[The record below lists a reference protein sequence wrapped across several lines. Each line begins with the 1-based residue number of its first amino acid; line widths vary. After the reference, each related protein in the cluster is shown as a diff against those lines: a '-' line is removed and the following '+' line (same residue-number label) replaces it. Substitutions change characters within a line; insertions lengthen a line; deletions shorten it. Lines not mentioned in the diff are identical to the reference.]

1 MAIWDSLILC
11 GSGMVICIGVA
22 ILIEIREILL
32 SFSFEKCILFF
43 SDAPDVDLE
52 RVIVTARR
60 IFDTT
65 KPSMYAR
72 QFSRADN
79 EPLDED
85 SPVRPDTRQSLHTPV
100 HFLTSHDTPSNIIM
114 NLPP

>member
-1 MAIWDSLILC
+1 M
-11 GSGMVICIGVA
+11 ICIGVA
-22 ILIEIREILL
+22 ILIEIRDTLL

-85 SPVRPDTRQSLHTPV
+85 ST
-100 HFLTSHDTPSNIIM
+100 
-114 NLPP
+114 